1 MIAYE
6 KITSRRKNI
15 VYRLHSEK
23 EVYPRNILR
32 IYTTKES
39 AYQFLG
45 KYVSELRHSM
55 YTGFLSISE
64 KKIGANDDIKILG
77 QEGLDPYEQD

>member
-1 MIAYE
+1 M
-6 KITSRRKNI
+6 SRALSDGKTLYI
-15 VYRLHSEK
+15 VCDSSK

-45 KYVSELRHSM
+45 KYVSELNTST
-55 YTGFLSISE
+55 YTGYLSIAE
-64 KKIGANDDIKILG
+64 KKIGANYEIVILG
-77 QEGLDPYEQD
+77 QEGKDPYE

>member
-1 MIAYE
+1 MKKLLPDGKTLY
-6 KITSRRKNI
+6 I
-15 VYRLHSEK
+15 VCNSEK